1 MGKSITGP
9 AKCKVCGSNHWD
21 RDPHI
26 WKDEPEPKKIVA
38 TLKKKVATITDTPK
52 NVATIR
58 QVSIRQLNSNI
69 SKHFSNLPFEVTKNG
84 KVIARVERV

>member
-1 MGKSITGP
+1 MREPHKWPDTDTAHIRD
-9 AKCKVCGSNHWD
+9 AKEFK
-21 RDPHI
+21 P
-26 WKDEPEPKKIVA
+26 KDIVA

-58 QVSIRQLNSNI
+58 KVSIRELNNNI

-84 KVIARVERV
+84 RVIARVEKV